1 MNGIMESIITYLE
14 NFAKVVPL
22 EIFTIVGSFLEEVIS
37 PIPSPFVLT
46 TAGTITKAQN
56 NPLVYILLIAVLASA
71 SKTAGGWLLYVITDK
86 LEDIFI
92 AKFGKFFGITHE
104 NIQKIGKYFN
114 GTKRDWLALF
124 ILRSIPV
131 MPSSPI
137 SITCGFIRLNKKNFL
152 VSTFF
157 GSIIRSLFF
166 LYLGYTGLAASES
179 LASGLDTTETIMKV
193 VVVVGII
200 GLLAWGYKQRPKLVS
215 DTSKSENLNSD
226 EVQKAKDL
234 LNYKK
239 VDELP
244 KEESDDFSTVYVFRH
259 GQTVDN
265 ANFIFSGIREP
276 DLTQVGIEQAE
287 VLANKLKDIKF
298 DRLISSP
305 QKRAIETMKIAMS
318 KNESA
323 KNLEI
328 EIDERIR
335 ERSYGDLTGKSKME
349 IQLKDPDQLLKI
361 RRGYDAVPPNGESIE
376 MVCKRVADFCDDLVD
391 NIKDKNIKVGI
402 SCHGNSMRGFRKY
415 FEHLDNETV
424 AKVETPLGQDYA
436 AYVIKR

>member
-1 MNGIMESIITYLE
+1 MDSIISYLE
-14 NFAKVVPL
+14 NIAKIVPL
-22 EIFTIVGSFLEEVIS
+22 EVFTIIGSFLEEVIS

-56 NPLVYILLIAVLASA
+56 NPLAYILFIAIIAAA
-71 SKTAGGWLLYVITDK
+71 SKTVGGWLLYEVTDK

-92 AKFGKFFGITHE
+92 PKFGKFFGITHE
-104 NIQKIGKYFN
+104 NIEKIGKYFN
-114 GTKRDWLALF
+114 GTRRDWVALF

-137 SITCGFIRLNKKNFL
+137 SITCGFIKLNKKNFV

-179 LASGLDTTETIMKV
+179 LAKGLDTTETIMKV
-193 VVVVGII
+193 VVVVGIL
-200 GLLAWGYKQRPKLVS
+200 GLLAWGYKQRSKLVS
-215 DTSKSENLNSD
+215 DNETPSNNQD
-226 EVQKAKDL
+226 EIKKAKDL

-244 KEESDDFSTVYVFRH
+244 KEESDDYPTIYIFRH

-265 ANFIFSGIREP
+265 ANYIFSGVREP
-276 DLTQVGIEQAE
+276 DLTDKGIEQAQI
-287 VLANKLKDIKF
+287 LADKLKGIKF

-305 QKRAIETMKIAMS
+305 QKRALETMKIAMS
-318 KNESA
+318 KNEYA

-328 EIDERIR
+328 ETDERIR

-349 IQLKDPDQLLKI
+349 IQLRDPEELLKI
-361 RRGYDAVPPNGESIE
+361 RRGYDTIPPNGESIE
-376 MVCKRVADFCDDLVD
+376 MVCKRVAEFCDEMFKEVRG
-391 NIKDKNIKVGI
+391 KNLKIAI

-415 FEHLDNETV
+415 FEELDNETV
-424 AKVETPLGQDYA
+424 ATVETPLGQDYA
-436 AYVIKR
+436 SYVVR